1 MIFYLERCQE
11 TPDNENV
18 ETETSSPSSCQYW
31 TFYHSLSKCFLLETC
46 NENDDPDAKSGKRDC
61 PPGVITKAENGSR
74 DGGFT
79 AKLFQNRPARHFQ
92 SSREILLD

>member
-1 MIFYLERCQE
+1 MQALISIIFYLERCQE

-46 NENDDPDAKSGKRDC
+46 NENDDPDAESGKRDC
-61 PPGVITKAENGSR
+61 PPGVITYYIINYN
-74 DGGFT
+74 
-79 AKLFQNRPARHFQ
+79 KL
-92 SSREILLD
+92 

>member
-1 MIFYLERCQE
+1 MFYPERCQE

-46 NENDDPDAKSGKRDC
+46 NENDDPDAESGKRDC
-61 PPGVITKAENGSR
+61 PPGVITYQYHIIN
-74 DGGFT
+74 
-79 AKLFQNRPARHFQ
+79 LY
-92 SSREILLD
+92 LLDESYEKFLRGPPLNLKQILFI